1 MRLRDSTGSEGAVPE
16 YVCRKPQELVGTMD
30 DDDFNFDFE
39 KTLEEQQ
46 KRAATAPSS
55 SQIPASAAVP
65 VNQSEGSFKRNF
77 RQVTYLLN
85 NSC

>member
-1 MRLRDSTGSEGAVPE
+1 ME
-16 YVCRKPQELVGTMD
+16 

-46 KRAATAPSS
+46 KKAANAPNSL
-55 SQIPASAAVP
+55 QIPANAAVP

-77 RQVTYLLN
+77 RQVNDQSLYRQN
-85 NSC
+85 RKY

>member
-1 MRLRDSTGSEGAVPE
+1 ME
-16 YVCRKPQELVGTMD
+16 D
-30 DDDFNFDFE
+30 DDLDFDFE

-46 KRAATAPSS
+46 KRAASAPSS

-77 RQVTYLLN
+77 RQVIYLTA
-85 NSC
+85 